1 MNVFNATPNLRL
13 CQTNHFWDFISKNN
27 VEGTAS
33 ISTPTSASTSP
44 ESPIPD
50 LLAVFV
56 QRTTGIFGSE
66 TIGSRLESSRNDLWA
81 PISFI
86 DTWRLTWVGSFG
98 DSGISAAVDS
108 VFNADVFTTSRGNDV
123 WILHDRISRYD
134 VHEQQVKHLDLS
146 FS

>member
-1 MNVFNATPNLRL
+1 M
-13 CQTNHFWDFISKNN
+13 
-27 VEGTAS
+27 AS

-56 QRTTGIFGSE
+56 QRTTGMFGSE

-86 DTWRLTWVGSFG
+86 DTWRLTWGWEGKERFS
-98 DSGISAAVDS
+98 
-108 VFNADVFTTSRGNDV
+108 GNDV
-123 WILHDRISRYD
+123 WILHDQISRYD